1 MHTPS
6 DVSAAVADFLR
17 EGVDAIAVNGGDG
30 TVQATLTA
38 LLRSDSGR
46 ARPLLATLPA
56 GMSNITAADVGM
68 RGDPVK
74 ALGRL
79 LEWAGGGPARA
90 EPVRRAVLRVQLAPD
105 APPLY
110 GMAFG
115 AGIVYEGTRYTHD
128 RLYRLGL
135 RGEYAPAVAFVRFVL
150 AMLRDHSIASPVPIG
165 VGVGGEAVVMHPSI
179 ALMVSTLE
187 RLFLGLRPYWGTE
200 DGALHYTQIYARPRH
215 LLRALPA
222 ILRGRPSRFATPEHG
237 YVSRNVDSMRLTLR
251 GGFTLD
257 GELYENDETAPPLI
271 LSSGG
276 EIDFLRV

>member
-1 MHTPS
+1 VHTPS

-165 VGVGGEAVVMHPSI
+165 VGVGGEHAGAFVPGPAPV
-179 ALMVSTLE
+179 
-187 RLFLGLRPYWGTE
+187 LG
-200 DGALHYTQIYARPRH
+200 H
-215 LLRALPA
+215 
-222 ILRGRPSRFATPEHG
+222 RGRGLA
-237 YVSRNVDSMRLTLR
+237 
-251 GGFTLD
+251 
-257 GELYENDETAPPLI
+257 LYADIRAAAPPAAG
-271 LSSGG
+271 SASHPARSP
-276 EIDFLRV
+276 EPLRDP